1 MSKKMTAFG
10 SKFIQTAKAIS
21 KKRKELAEAVGMEA
35 AGTVAAKGDK
45 KARVSRC
52 MVEILL
58 CLDQSKAPQ
67 TVRDVSHDTD
77 YSKGMISR
85 CVEELRKQ
93 GYVTV
98 ERNVQDRRA
107 VCIAL
112 TEKAKPVIADFH
124 AKEKEMIETL
134 YAGLNDADI
143 QDLDRILE
151 IVQANIADM

>member
-58 CLDQSKAPQ
+58 
-67 TVRDVSHDTD
+67 
-77 YSKGMISR
+77 
-85 CVEELRKQ
+85 
-93 GYVTV
+93 
-98 ERNVQDRRA
+98 
-107 VCIAL
+107 
-112 TEKAKPVIADFH
+112 
-124 AKEKEMIETL
+124 
-134 YAGLNDADI
+134 
-143 QDLDRILE
+143 
-151 IVQANIADM
+151 